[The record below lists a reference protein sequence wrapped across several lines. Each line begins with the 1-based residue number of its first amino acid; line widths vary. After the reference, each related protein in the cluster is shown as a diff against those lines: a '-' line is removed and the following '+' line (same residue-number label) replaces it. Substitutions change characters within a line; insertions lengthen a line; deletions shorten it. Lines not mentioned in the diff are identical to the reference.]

1 MQPTVY
7 QQQGTKGEVEEKSS
21 TGERNVRND
30 GFRIDGFRLKG
41 GVEKY
46 RWVYFLQYNT
56 TGGHYYCT
64 AHNIA

>member
-21 TGERNVRND
+21 TGERNVRID

-41 GVEKY
+41 GVEK
-46 RWVYFLQYNT
+46 
-56 TGGHYYCT
+56 
-64 AHNIA
+64 